1 MEPLDNP
8 QLMSPVL
15 AHASDRLLRPDE
27 KSQLERMNTEERFQH
42 LRDLLEKPIH
52 SFTMM
57 NELYFRYKWESAFS
71 LCSKSAKDAY
81 TPLVLEVASGDA
93 DMIPQMMAR
102 VYPGSR
108 YVTANMNK
116 ELTKSLMSRTAGL
129 PLDIRVFEG
138 DAADLIGFIEEGT
151 VDIIAFQH
159 AVNDVL
165 QAILCDREGID
176 TTHTDWMKILPDMI
190 RLLRMEMAMGTFE
203 QSVRAAFTNLLT
215 MLVRLLRPGGRIL
228 MSHYQFQLD
237 LDWGYPPDLF
247 LNMIP
252 MIRDWVRDIPG
263 MHEVRHPDF
272 CPQWWLMLERV
283 PVPDT
288 HGA

>member
-8 QLMSPVL
+8 HKMSPVL
-15 AHASDRLLRPDE
+15 ESASNRLLRPDE
-27 KSQLERMNTEERFQH
+27 KSQLERMTSDDRFLCLQN
-42 LRDLLEKPIH
+42 LLEKPIY

-71 LCSKSAKDAY
+71 LCNKAENDAY

-102 VYPGSR
+102 VFPDSR

-116 ELTKSLMSRTAGL
+116 DLTKSLLARTAEL
-129 PLDIRVFEG
+129 QLDIRVYEG
-138 DAADLIGFIEEGT
+138 DAADLLGFIEEGT

-176 TTHTDWMKILPDMI
+176 TTHTDWMKTLPDMI
-190 RLLRMEMAMGTFE
+190 RLLKTEMAMGTFE
-203 QSVRAAFTNLLT
+203 QSVRAAFTSLLT
-215 MLVRLLRPGGRIL
+215 MLLRLLRPGGRII

-252 MIRDWVRDIPG
+252 MVRDWIGEIPG
-263 MHEVRHPDF
+263 LKEYRHPDF
-272 CPQWWLMLERV
+272 SPQWWLMLERV
-283 PVPDT
+283 AIPGI
-288 HGA
+288 GA